1 MQNNFQSLS
10 YFLPELTI
18 VTTILFVIIADLIRD
33 LKKYSYYLSVI
44 GLLFSGLLLYLCGYE
59 VNPKMIFN
67 NMLIHDSFAYYFKCI
82 ILFSTSSIIIVSK
95 YSNELDDEYR
105 SEYNTLLLV
114 ILLGMFL
121 MTNSIN
127 LIMVY
132 LSLELVSIPSY
143 VLAGILKND
152 KRSNE
157 ASLKYVI
164 FGSFA
169 SGLML
174 FGFSWLYGISGT
186 LNIYEIHSVLL
197 TIDNPT
203 TILMCLLLIY

>member
-18 VTTILFVIIADLIRD
+18 VTTILFVIIADLIKD
-33 LKKYSYYLSVI
+33 LKKYSYYLSVF
-44 GLLFSGLLLYLCGYE
+44 GLLFAGLLLYLCGYE
-59 VNPKMIFN
+59 MDPKMIFN
-67 NMLIHDSFAYYFKCI
+67 NMLIHDSFTYYFKCI
-82 ILFSTSSIIIVSK
+82 ILFSTLSIIIVSK

-157 ASLKYVI
+157 ASLKYD
-164 FGSFA
+164 A
-169 SGLML
+169 
-174 FGFSWLYGISGT
+174 
-186 LNIYEIHSVLL
+186 
-197 TIDNPT
+197 
-203 TILMCLLLIY
+203 